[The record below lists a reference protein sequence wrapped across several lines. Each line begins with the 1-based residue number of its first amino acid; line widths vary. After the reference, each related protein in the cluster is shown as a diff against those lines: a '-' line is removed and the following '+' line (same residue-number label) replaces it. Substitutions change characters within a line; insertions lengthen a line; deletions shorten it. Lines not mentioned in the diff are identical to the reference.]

1 MGIVTSTNE
10 PVTIYY
16 DNQII
21 IAYTKDNKYY
31 EKIKQ
36 FDIKYNY
43 VKDII
48 SWDEVIL
55 QYINTCQIMTYP
67 HTKLTGQD
75 LYKSNVITMWLR
87 LMCNVSRVNHSTHND
102 WTIIFMVVYI

>member
-36 FDIKYNY
+36 IDIKYNY

-55 QYINTCQIMTYP
+55 
-67 HTKLTGQD
+67 
-75 LYKSNVITMWLR
+75 
-87 LMCNVSRVNHSTHND
+87 
-102 WTIIFMVVYI
+102 